1 MISFHNSLNPSSSE
15 IQEMSLIF
23 KKIDDNTIYQ
33 TPNYSIDSLN
43 KRFFYI
49 KNYEN
54 EISAYCIVRE
64 SSLNKLK
71 FIKTAQ
77 IYFGVITNEIVQ
89 KNNLINYIIDYY
101 KSKKYTE
108 ILFLYLNET
117 FKYNIK
123 EKKKYLDNLER
134 GTLIINL
141 NSGFEKIK
149 NNFSKHLTRNIKK
162 GIQLNLEIKPIEE
175 NDIHVAYDIYLEMSN
190 KREINYLSKS
200 EFYNL
205 YQYSNK
211 NGFNIGCFYNQK
223 LIGGMFCIIQGNRIE
238 YFIGFTDINYKHL
251 PQSHLTFYKAIEMST
266 KLKVKYFDMGGAV
279 KDINEDS
286 QIHNIN
292 KFKFGFTKEFI
303 GYQKSEKIELTKST
317 LLIKNIY
324 LKLQKSLVK

>member
-1 MISFHNSLNPSSSE
+1 MITFHNRLNPSNSE

-23 KKIDDNTIYQ
+23 KTIDDVSIYQ
-33 TPNYSIDSLN
+33 TPDISIDSLN

-49 KNYEN
+49 KNHEN
-54 EISAYCIVRE
+54 KISSYCIVRE

-71 FIKTAQ
+71 CIKTAQ

-101 KSKKYTE
+101 KSKKFTE

-117 FKYNIK
+117 FKYNIN

-134 GTLIINL
+134 GTLLINL

-149 NNFSKHLTRNIKK
+149 INFSKHLKRNIKK
-162 GIQLNLEIKPIEE
+162 GIQLNLEIKNIEE
-175 NDIHVAYDIYLEMSN
+175 NDIHIAYDIYREMSN
-190 KREINYLSKS
+190 KREINFISKS

-211 NGFNIGCFYNQK
+211 NGFNIGCFYNK
-223 LIGGMFCIIQGNRIE
+223 KIIGGMFCIIQGNRIE
-238 YFIGFTDINYKHL
+238 YFIGFTDTNYKHL
-251 PQSHLTFYKAIEMST
+251 PQSHLTFYNAIEMST

-279 KDINEDS
+279 KDIDENS

-292 KFKFGFTKEFI
+292 KFKLGFTKEFI
-303 GYQKSEKIELTKST
+303 SYQKSEKIELTRSA

-324 LKLQKSLVK
+324 FKLQKILVK